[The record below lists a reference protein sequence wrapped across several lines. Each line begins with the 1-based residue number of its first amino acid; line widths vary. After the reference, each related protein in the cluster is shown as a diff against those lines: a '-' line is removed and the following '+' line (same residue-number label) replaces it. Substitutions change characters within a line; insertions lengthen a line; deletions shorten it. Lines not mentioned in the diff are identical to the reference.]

1 MGALALSVEHLSK
14 RYRLGNLGT
23 QASSLREALLSWW
36 STRSG
41 QKKSSTPI
49 SFVQALD
56 DVSFTVQQGE
66 VLGIVGPNG
75 AGKSTLLK
83 IISRITL
90 PDRGRVMGSGRI
102 ASLLEAGVGFHPE
115 LSGRENIFLSGNI
128 LGMSNREIRSRFD
141 EIVDFAEIGPFLDTP
156 VKRYSSGMYIRLA
169 FAIGAF
175 LRPELW
181 IVDEVLSVGDAAF
194 QHKCLHRI
202 RTIAREEGT
211 TILMVSHQ
219 LSLIGQI
226 AHRAIW
232 LDYGK
237 IAAEGPPHQ
246 VIGAYL
252 KAQSGQLWDW
262 QPNPP
267 FCWKQLSL
275 TRARLHPRLAKGQ
288 HVPDVHTPLQ
298 ICLQLRTHATVHH
311 LQLSLQLFT
320 LVGECLFE
328 QPSTPLSLPPGQWM
342 LEYEIPGDFL
352 NEGSYYLSVFLTD
365 LQTGDHSQVDACLVF
380 DIAGNV
386 HRAPFP
392 EAERRMGYVRPQFA
406 MTWKPS
412 ENAD

>member
-1 MGALALSVEHLSK
+1 MSQLALSVEHLSK
-14 RYRLGNLGT
+14 RYRLGNLAL
-23 QASSLREALLSWW
+23 QASSLREELLGWW
-36 STRSG
+36 RARAG
-41 QKKSSTPI
+41 QKKASTPI
-49 SFVQALD
+49 NYIQALD
-56 DVSFTVQQGE
+56 DVSFTVQRGE

-90 PDRGRVMGSGRI
+90 PDRGRVRGKGRI

-156 VKRYSSGMYIRLA
+156 VKRYSSGMYVRLA

-202 RTIAREEGT
+202 REIAREEGT

-252 KAQSGQLWDW
+252 KAQSGQLWHW
-262 QPNPP
+262 QPDPP
-267 FCWKQLSL
+267 LRWKALSL
-275 TRARLHPRLAKGQ
+275 IRAYLDPRLTAGR
-288 HVPDVHTPLQ
+288 HVPDVHTPLK
-298 ICLQLRTHATVHH
+298 ISLQLQAHETIHQ
-311 LQLSLQLFT
+311 LQLSLQLYT
-320 LVGECLFE
+320 LAGECLFE
-328 QPSTPLSLPPGQWM
+328 QPSAPLSLHPDLWT

-365 LQTGDHSQVDACLVF
+365 LHTGDHIQIDACLVF
-380 DIAGNV
+380 DIAGDMYPSQKPDM
-386 HRAPFP
+386 A
-392 EAERRMGYVRPQFA
+392 RRMGYVRPLFP
-406 MTWKPS
+406 MNLKPV
-412 ENAD
+412 